1 MAAHQQD
8 EQAFHNQKGPTQL
21 MGLLM
26 LVPYQTG
33 SQRAERRTTNRH
45 FRCFTGTGRSE
56 LLN

>member
-8 EQAFHNQKGPTQL
+8 EQAFHNQKGP

-33 SQRAERRTTNRH
+33 SQRAERWTTNRH